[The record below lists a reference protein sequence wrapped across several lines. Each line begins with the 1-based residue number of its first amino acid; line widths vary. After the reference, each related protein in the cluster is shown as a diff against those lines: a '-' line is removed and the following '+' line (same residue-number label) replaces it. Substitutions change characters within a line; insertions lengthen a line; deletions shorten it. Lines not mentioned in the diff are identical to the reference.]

1 MDAFVNLIRRTRLT
15 ARVYHNAMVCGD
27 WQLNEYHPG
36 TCCFHMVTSGQ
47 CRMSLQNDETIL
59 NRGDLVFFPREIAH
73 KMFPV
78 VSLSGAQQHLAYDDD
93 NAKEGTGLLCGA
105 IYFDH
110 PAANQLLDALP
121 VFCVIPASSN
131 QSWFTPLYDLILA
144 ECYSPS
150 LASSVILDRLSELI
164 FMQCLQYLIQQSPQK
179 HSVLSIYTHP
189 QLAKVI
195 SAIHAEPQ
203 FAWTLELLAKT
214 ANMSRTQFAKLFR
227 DTSGWTPM
235 QYITWWR
242 MQIAVDLLRN
252 GESFGQ
258 ICDAIGYQSEAA
270 FQRSFKQI
278 MGMSP
283 GKFRR
288 K

>member
-1 MDAFVNLIRRTRLT
+1 MDAFVDLIRRTRLS

-47 CRMSLQNDETIL
+47 CRMTMESEQAIL
-59 NRGDLVFFPREIAH
+59 SAGDLVFFPREIAH

-78 VSLSGAQQHLAYDDD
+78 STQTGEQQHLAYSDK
-93 NAKEGTGLLCGA
+93 NAPHGTGLLCGA
-105 IYFDH
+105 ICFDH
-110 PAANQLLDALP
+110 PSANQLLDALP
-121 VFCVIPASSN
+121 VFCVIPASAN
-131 QSWFTPLYDLILA
+131 QSWFKPIYDLILA

-179 HSVLSIYTHP
+179 RNVLALYAHP

-195 SAIHAEPQ
+195 SAIHAHPDVG
-203 FAWTLELLAKT
+203 WTLESLAQE
-214 ANMSRTQFAKLFR
+214 ANMSRTQFAKVFR
-227 DTSGWTPM
+227 EVSGWTAM

-252 GESFGQ
+252 GESFGR
-258 ICDAIGYQSEAA
+258 ICDTIGYQSEAA
-270 FQRSFKQI
+270 FQRSFKQVV
-278 MGMSP
+278 GVSP
-283 GKFRR
+283 GKFRN

>member
-1 MDAFVNLIRRTRLT
+1 MDAFVDLIRRTRLT
-15 ARVYHNAMVCGD
+15 ARVYHNALICGD

-47 CRMSLQNDETIL
+47 CRMRLGTEETL
-59 NRGDLVFFPREIAH
+59 LHRGDMVFFPREIAH
-73 KMFPV
+73 KMLPV
-78 VSLSGAQQHLAYDDD
+78 VVLHGPQQHLAYDDE
-93 NAKEGTGLLCGA
+93 NAKDGTGILCGA

-110 PAANQLLDALP
+110 PSASQLLDALP
-121 VFCVIPASSN
+121 VFCVIPASTN
-131 QSWFTPLYDLILA
+131 QSWSKPLYDLIIA

-164 FMQCLQYLIQQSPQK
+164 FMQCLQYLIQQSPLE
-179 HSVLSIYTHP
+179 HSLLSIYTHP
-189 QLAKVI
+189 QLTRVI
-195 SAIHAEPQ
+195 TAIHDEPQ
-203 FAWTLELLAKT
+203 FAWTLESLAQK
-214 ANMSRTQFAKLFR
+214 ANMSRTQFAKVFR

-252 GESFGQ
+252 GDSFGK

-270 FQRSFKQI
+270 FQRSFKQV

-283 GKFRR
+283 GKYRR